1 MSKAKKNSEGV
12 KKLAIWKAAES
23 KAAAVLDILVADN
36 TITGDVKILY
46 LKACTEALLKEEKW
60 EAIFSSARAHAS
72 NDSQIKSSQQKKAKL
87 FKWLDSYLN
96 EYKTLDDAA
105 QAACDNQVVALG
117 FDQIRKFITAYRK
130 EKPKGK

>member
-12 KKLAIWKAAES
+12 KKLAIWMAAES
-23 KAAAVLDILVADN
+23 KAAAVLDILVANN

-60 EAIFSSARAHAS
+60 EAIFASARAHAS

-87 FKWLDSYLN
+87 FKWLGNSPL
-96 EYKTLDDAA
+96 EPKAVEVEFFLMEE
-105 QAACDNQVVALG
+105 VLH
-117 FDQIRKFITAYRK
+117 
-130 EKPKGK
+130 EKVKIH